1 MEGRKI
7 GILVTDGFSSAA
19 LKSLKDKA
27 KAEKAAVMVI
37 APKVGGAKDD
47 KGVLVPADQSLTT
60 APSLLFDT
68 AAILAS
74 KEGAED
80 LATQAAA
87 IAWVRDALGHLK
99 IIGRSPEAQVLFEK
113 ATVSADDGVIEVN
126 AAKGTDAYFEA
137 AKNGRLW
144 SREPT
149 LRRPG

>member
-47 KGVLVPADQSLTT
+47 KGMLVPADQSLTT

-68 AAILAS
+68 VAALAS

-113 ATVSADDGVIEVN
+113 APCP
-126 AAKGTDAYFEA
+126 
-137 AKNGRLW
+137 
-144 SREPT
+144 PT
-149 LRRPG
+149 MA